1 MTLSEFALLLFPICK
16 DEEVRYKG
24 EFMSVF
30 ISRIMVEGTEDSCPV
45 LSSDPNY
52 MRSILRGAEPFPK
65 ESANAMLTHINKGRF
80 EEYLQEKLEAISLEK
95 QLELGD
101 ALGLRD
107 DHSVAGICAHCSDLY
122 ESLLKDIVNDVTVSS
137 KSVSTRDSFDLA
149 TDAIK
154 ELRDRIEEV
163 KPEAVE
169 PPSEI
174 QPEEQKYIRAL
185 FSAYGSA
192 ENIPDFSA
200 QHLAQYNNYAEDLT
214 DRRIDYF
221 AAETIRRGVQ
231 ELFNGRFSD
240 QFDVLKDEIYNGVKN
255 TVRRSFPNG
264 YDRMLVVMERALD
277 VPVEQYLLNNTKYWI
292 GNSIKCGVCHHLV
305 NDDRLRWVR

>member
-65 ESANAMLTHINKGRF
+65 ESANAMLTHIDKGRF

-122 ESLLKDIVNDVTVSS
+122 ESLLNDIVNDLTVSS

-192 ENIPDFSA
+192 ENINA
-200 QHLAQYNNYAEDLT
+200 YCCW
-214 DRRIDYF
+214 
-221 AAETIRRGVQ
+221 
-231 ELFNGRFSD
+231 
-240 QFDVLKDEIYNGVKN
+240 
-255 TVRRSFPNG
+255 SF
-264 YDRMLVVMERALD
+264 
-277 VPVEQYLLNNTKYWI
+277 
-292 GNSIKCGVCHHLV
+292 
-305 NDDRLRWVR
+305 